1 VNPLKT
7 THGARIND
15 LNAMQWFSMGLVIGE
30 LMRVVN
36 LMGSVINNTTLS
48 KKIQD
53 LASYSYKMS
62 HEVERVTKIM
72 KEG

>member
-1 VNPLKT
+1 MTPK
-7 THGARIND
+7 D
-15 LNAMQWFSMGLVIGE
+15 FSAMQWFSMGLMMGE

-36 LMGSVINNTTLS
+36 LMEPVINNAALS

-62 HEVERVTKIM
+62 HEVQVSNKTYR
-72 KEG
+72 